1 MPFLESGNITNSV
14 NFPNAKLEMKPNLKR
29 ISIINKNV
37 PNKIGEVTSILANYG
52 LNIEDMLNQSK
63 GEVSYMLLDIDGEI
77 SNEVIEKLKGLNDI
91 VRVRLVGG

>member
-1 MPFLESGNITNSV
+1 
-14 NFPNAKLEMKPNLKR
+14 
-29 ISIINKNV
+29 
-37 PNKIGEVTSILANYG
+37 
-52 LNIEDMLNQSK
+52 MLNQSK